1 MLITKK
7 AIAPP
12 GQNPARTPHRRSPTN
27 RWVKKP
33 GSHHLRRLTMK
44 TRTSLLALAATA
56 ALALSALTPTNAS
69 ASGRFGG
76 PHFGGLHGYHHG
88 FYGGYPRG
96 FYGYPPPEC
105 GRFYWWPGR
114 RSPRVRWDPRPTVYP
129 APAALPAP
137 PCGAPGRSG
146 PRGAADR
153 QLPHQE
159 LPAERQRDVRRYV
172 HAGAGGRADQR
183 AARAA
188 RPSVDPRGRK

>member
-88 FYGGYPRG
+88 FYGGYRHG
-96 FYGYPPPEC
+96 LYRYPPPDW
-105 GRFYWWPGR
+105 GRYHWWPY
-114 RSPRVRWDPRPTVYP
+114 PRDPRWRWYP
-129 APAALPAP
+129 P
-137 PCGAPGRSG
+137 PIVFCAPG
-146 PRGAADR
+146 
-153 QLPHQE
+153 
-159 LPAERQRDVRRYV
+159 
-172 HAGAGGRADQR
+172 
-183 AARAA
+183 ARAA
-188 RPSVDPRGRK
+188 PPGAAPAPRAPAGPAPRRRLP

>member
-12 GQNPARTPHRRSPTN
+12 RQNPARTSHLGSPTN

-88 FYGGYPRG
+88 FYGGYRHG
-96 FYGYPPPEC
+96 FYGYPHAYLGPYHWVPHPSYPP
-105 GRFYWWPGR
+105 
-114 RSPRVRWDPRPTVYP
+114 SPLDSPPIVHR
-129 APAALPAP
+129 AP
-137 PCGAPGRSG
+137 
-146 PRGAADR
+146 
-153 QLPHQE
+153 
-159 LPAERQRDVRRYV
+159 
-172 HAGAGGRADQR
+172 
-183 AARAA
+183 
-188 RPSVDPRGRK
+188 